1 MKCPIRALAAL
12 AALSAVLAEDSVYMT
27 IGFCPSD
34 FTGKARGSP
43 IAVKCPA
50 ASMLGSLASHF
61 LPLSPSPQGAV
72 VKVNATTGNFTII
85 NRFPLP
91 NAIIGCP
98 MMESANYMA
107 DVVKRSGPKPFDGRN
122 HHLSWTTEFGMLS
135 VVDQDGGT
143 ITHNVNG
150 KGGFAFDGFT
160 SFAISKD
167 AHTYHGLTPHVT
179 QNGFCNDGCFQFG
192 NQDIEGGVYSGFG
205 PLPFKSIMSDTRFFH
220 EEKGVYYTQGTWL
233 FDRVNWRR
241 VSCRFHVGSLT
252 NFSSPPPHTQGSYP
266 LTDKA
271 ACSKVQSD
279 SCMFA
284 INATTGEFL
293 WSKKTPDF
301 EVYKYEDAL
310 AYPNGVDKDGTV
322 LAWVFGFQKTCG
334 KDLNSFAFARVHLA
348 TATAKLIACIPKKD
362 VVHYNPNMAGFSH
375 DNTRFAT
382 GSGNPYTGS
391 MQLLVFDTKT
401 GKTILDSSLPTLPAA
416 LGVAKDA
423 PFAALWAMSH
433 MP

>member
-1 MKCPIRALAAL
+1 MPAPGAHAYWSCSRVAH
-12 AALSAVLAEDSVYMT
+12 VLPPH
-27 IGFCPSD
+27 IGTHS
-34 FTGKARGSP
+34 
-43 IAVKCPA
+43 
-50 ASMLGSLASHF
+50 
-61 LPLSPSPQGAV
+61 QGAV
-72 VKVNATTGNFTII
+72 VKVNSTTGNFTIV
-85 NRFPLP
+85 NRFSLP

-107 DVVKRSGPKPFDGRN
+107 DVVKRDGPKPFDGRN
-122 HHLSWTTEFGMLS
+122 HHLTWTTEFGMLT
-135 VVDQDGGT
+135 VVDQDGGK
-143 ITHNVNG
+143 ISHNVNG
-150 KGGFAFDGFT
+150 KGGFGFDGFT
-160 SFAISKD
+160 SFALSKD
-167 AHTYHGLTPHVT
+167 AKSYHGLTPHVT

-192 NQDIEGGVYSGFG
+192 NQDIEGGVFSGFG

-220 EEKGVYYTQGTWL
+220 EDAGVYY
-233 FDRVNWRR
+233 
-241 VSCRFHVGSLT
+241 
-252 NFSSPPPHTQGSYP
+252 TQGSYP
-266 LTDKA
+266 LTDEA
-271 ACSKVQSD
+271 ACSKVESD

-284 INATTGEFL
+284 INATTGAFL
-293 WSKKTPDF
+293 WSKKTPEF

-310 AYPNGVDKDGTV
+310 AYPTGVDKDGTV

-348 TATAKLIACIPKKD
+348 TATAKLIACISKKD

-391 MQLLVFDTKT
+391 MQLLVFDAKT

-416 LGVAKDA
+416 LGVSKDA
-423 PFAALWAMSH
+423 PFATLWAMSH